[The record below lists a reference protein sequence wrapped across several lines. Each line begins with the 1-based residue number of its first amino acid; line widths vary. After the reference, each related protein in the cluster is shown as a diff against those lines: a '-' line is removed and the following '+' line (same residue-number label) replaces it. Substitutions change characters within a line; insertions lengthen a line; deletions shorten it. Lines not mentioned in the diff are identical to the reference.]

1 MKPSVLHRHEMLNEA
16 YVDDK
21 DIIVAS
27 SPIPE
32 KTEDAEFTSE
42 NEDNTGMCLFQVVH
56 TNHDR
61 QLVKFMIIKVSTLL
75 FRKYI

>member
-16 YVDDK
+16 YVDDN

-32 KTEDAEFTSE
+32 KTNDAEFASE

-56 TNHDR
+56 TNYDR
-61 QLVKFMIIKVSTLL
+61 LL
-75 FRKYI
+75 RWCFQVYDYLL